1 MIYFGMLVSLAM
13 LGGMLG
19 NLVALPL
26 LLLLLRLLM
35 RNKRAAASV

>member
-26 LLLLLRLLM
+26 LLLLRLLM